1 MVKVIGI
8 GDNVG
13 DIYLDSYEMFPGGQA
28 LNFSV
33 YAKRLGAES
42 AYIGVFG
49 DDAVARH
56 IAGTLDEVGVDR
68 SHCRHVQGENGYALV
83 ELVDGD
89 RVFLGSNR
97 GGVLKDKPIILDSR
111 DESYIRQFD
120 LVHTSNNSYFNE
132 QLSKVHKL
140 GVAISYDFSKSWSNW
155 RDVEQIAPHLDY
167 GFLSCSSD
175 MTDEEAGETCRK
187 VHALGCRSVV
197 ATLGSRGAW
206 FYDGELR
213 LFQASQYVDPVDTL
227 GAGDSFAAAFL
238 VDYLRQ
244 NKLDQ
249 GLMNTSTHDREEACR
264 QALASAAA
272 FAAQSCLERGAFG
285 YGKKYQHPLPKRP
298 RTNKSS

>member
-175 MTDEEAGETCRK
+175 MTDEEAGGTCRK
-187 VHALGCRSVV
+187 
-197 ATLGSRGAW
+197 
-206 FYDGELR
+206 
-213 LFQASQYVDPVDTL
+213 
-227 GAGDSFAAAFL
+227 
-238 VDYLRQ
+238 
-244 NKLDQ
+244 
-249 GLMNTSTHDREEACR
+249 
-264 QALASAAA
+264 
-272 FAAQSCLERGAFG
+272 
-285 YGKKYQHPLPKRP
+285 
-298 RTNKSS
+298 